1 MSVFTN
7 PANAARESA
16 QAYITA
22 VLGLVEGRDPME
34 VLGATG
40 ARLRELIAGR
50 SEGDL
55 HRPERDGKWSLAQV
69 VAHLADSE
77 LVWGYRM
84 RRILAEP
91 RPRIEGYDQDL
102 WAERLDYA
110 SADVASSLAVFDAL
124 RTAHLRL
131 LAATTAADLRR
142 VGVHDER
149 GEESVAHLIRLYA
162 GHDLLHLRQ
171 MERIAAAPV

>member
-1 MSVFTN
+1 
-7 PANAARESA
+7 
-16 QAYITA
+16 
-22 VLGLVEGRDPME
+22 
-34 VLGATG
+34 
-40 ARLRELIAGR
+40 LR
-50 SEGDL
+50 
-55 HRPERDGKWSLAQV
+55 RPERDGKWSLAQV

-77 LVWGYRM
+77 LVWGYRL
-84 RRILAEP
+84 RRIVAEA

-110 SADVASSLAVFDAL
+110 SADVPSSLAVFDAL
-124 RTAHLRL
+124 RNTHLRL
-131 LAATTAADLRR
+131 IAAMTDEDLRR

-171 MERIAAAPV
+171 MERIAGTPV

>member
-16 QAYITA
+16 QAYIIA
-22 VLGLVEGRDPME
+22 VLGLAEGRDPME
-34 VLGATG
+34 VLAATG
-40 ARLRELIAGR
+40 ARLRDLIAGK
-50 SEGDL
+50 SDGDL
-55 HRPERDGKWSLAQV
+55 RRPEREGKWSLAQV

-77 LVWGYRM
+77 LVWGYRL
-84 RRILAEP
+84 RRIVAES

-110 SADVASSLAVFDAL
+110 SADVPSSLAVFDAL
-124 RTAHLRL
+124 RNAHLRL
-131 LAATTAADLRR
+131 LATMTDDDLRR
-142 VGVHDER
+142 VGVHEER

-171 MERIAAAPV
+171 MERIVAAPV